1 MDTAISAVELHVNK
15 NYLPTFKQIVV
26 FGILMVNISL

>member
-26 FGILMVNISL
+26 SIWNING